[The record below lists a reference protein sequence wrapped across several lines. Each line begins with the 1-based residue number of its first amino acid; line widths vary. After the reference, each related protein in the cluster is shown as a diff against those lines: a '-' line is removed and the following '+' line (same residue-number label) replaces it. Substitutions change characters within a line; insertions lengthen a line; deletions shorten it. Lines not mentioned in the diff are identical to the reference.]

1 MYIYLK
7 FQTMK
12 QLIYLGCFSAILCLQ
27 GCGGGLIKNKN
38 GDAGETVSTG
48 KGSKVPVPVAT
59 RNLVITDVKD
69 LPGYWVGEFGAD
81 TTGGDTLGE
90 DYGDAQFNKI
100 NISIDT
106 LNGND
111 VKGHTVIAGKVRF
124 FNCGMVQTGSKYQ
137 FTFNG
142 WADESAAGKFK
153 FSIAKGDSLLK
164 GRWDAGDKIPAHYYV
179 LTKRFFTYEP
189 YWQLTAGQ
197 YVDWGKRK
205 TVTIKADSGQ
215 TYQNE
220 AYFSTSDD
228 VEKHNASSEVLT
240 KQYVANLKKADLIVL
255 RNSIF
260 ARHGYTFKKPMLSL
274 YFSQQPWYIPLS
286 TDVTA
291 SLTATEKKNIALMA
305 PYEKHAEEYYGAFGR

>member
-1 MYIYLK
+1 
-7 FQTMK
+7 MK
-12 QLIYLGCFSAILCLQ
+12 QFVYLNFLGAILCLY

-38 GDAGETVSTG
+38 GDTGETLSSG
-48 KGSKVPVPVAT
+48 AKSKVPVPVAT
-59 RNLVITDVKD
+59 RNLVIADEKD

-90 DYGDAQFNKI
+90 DDGDPQFNKI

-111 VKGHTVIAGKVRF
+111 VKGHTVIAGKVRLF
-124 FNCGMVQTGSKYQ
+124 SCTLVTAGSKYQ

-142 WADESAAGKFK
+142 WADEKSAGIFK
-153 FSIAKGDSLLK
+153 FSIAKGDSAIK
-164 GRWDAGDKIPAHYYV
+164 GRWDAGDKIPAHYFV
-179 LTKRFFTYEP
+179 LTKHFFNYNP
-189 YWQLTAGQ
+189 GWNLTMGQ

-220 AYFSTSDD
+220 AYFSTTDE
-228 VEKHNASSEVLT
+228 VEKHNASAEELT

-286 TDVTA
+286 SDVTT
-291 SLTATEKKNIALMA
+291 SLTAIEKKNIALMA